1 MLKRNFVLLG
11 LLVLIS
17 LVYVNYKPSE
27 NIVYNQNSINNDI
40 NLYSITEIDE
50 IKIKLDTE
58 QYIVLNLWAS
68 WCTPCIEEV
77 EELKELANNDNYYVI
92 GLLVDDSEK
101 NGKEFINE
109 YKLNYENILL
119 EDNVENILT
128 KFSWNG
134 LPTTLI
140 LDKNF
145 IVLTSFSG
153 PITYDLI
160 SSYSG

>member
-27 NIVYNQNSINNDI
+27 NLVDNQNSINNGI

-101 NGKEFINE
+101 NGKDPEYNCGLRHNKFISYQP
-109 YKLNYENILL
+109 YKSGLRMWDGKQLQSIEN
-119 EDNVENILT
+119 NIKRLIELRLYFP
-128 KFSWNG
+128 KFE
-134 LPTTLI
+134 
-140 LDKNF
+140 K
-145 IVLTSFSG
+145 
-153 PITYDLI
+153 
-160 SSYSG
+160 

>member
-1 MLKRNFVLLG
+1 M
-11 LLVLIS
+11 VLIS

-27 NIVYNQNSINNDI
+27 NLVYNQNSINNDI

-119 EDNVENILT
+119 EDNV
-128 KFSWNG
+128 
-134 LPTTLI
+134 
-140 LDKNF
+140 
-145 IVLTSFSG
+145 
-153 PITYDLI
+153 
-160 SSYSG
+160 

>member
-1 MLKRNFVLLG
+1 M
-11 LLVLIS
+11 
-17 LVYVNYKPSE
+17 
-27 NIVYNQNSINNDI
+27 
-40 NLYSITEIDE
+40 
-50 IKIKLDTE
+50 
-58 QYIVLNLWAS
+58 
-68 WCTPCIEEV
+68 

-145 IVLTSFSG
+145 IVLASFSG

>member
-27 NIVYNQNSINNDI
+27 NLVYNQNSINNDI

-109 YKLNYENILL
+109 YKLNYENIL
-119 EDNVENILT
+119 T

-140 LDKNF
+140 LNKNF